1 MNSRMRKGQMI
12 ALLALGAGGLGGC
25 VSQGEYD
32 ALFENNRSL
41 TNRNQELLAQLDECN
56 QTVAGLRGS
65 QSGAESLM
73 GRQSSENSMLRTQLS
88 QARNTISD
96 LESRLASLELGQID
110 PATDQALARLAARFP
125 RQIQYDPDRG
135 MLRFASDLTF
145 GSGSDVVR
153 DEAKASIQAL
163 AEVLRMSEAQAYDVV
178 IVGHTDSAK
187 PSAGTQQRHPTNTHL
202 SAHRAISVKNE
213 LRGMGIPAEKMQVA
227 GWGEHRPVTANAA
240 DGNTPQNRRVEIFLV
255 SSEFNFV
262 GGAAPASTTVN
273 VDSDNPPASG
283 FDPTK

>member
-1 MNSRMRKGQMI
+1 MNSRLRAGRGI
-12 ALLALGAGGLGGC
+12 TLLVLCAGGLGGC

-32 ALFENNRSL
+32 ALFDNNRSL

-56 QTVAGLRGS
+56 QTVVGLRGS
-65 QSGAESLM
+65 QTGADDLM
-73 GRQSSENSMLRTQLS
+73 GRQRSDNTLLRQQLS
-88 QARNTISD
+88 QSRDTIND
-96 LESRLASLELGQID
+96 LEARLGSLELGQLD
-110 PATDQALARLAARFP
+110 PATDRALARLAARFP
-125 RQIQYDPDRG
+125 RQIQYDSDRG

-163 AEVLRMSEAQAYDVV
+163 GEVLKMSEAATYDVV

-213 LRGMGIPAEKMQVA
+213 LRGMGIAAEKMQVA
-227 GWGEHRPVTANAA
+227 GWGEHRPVIANAA

-255 SSEFNFV
+255 SSEFNFS
-262 GGAAPASTTVN
+262 GGGSTTVN
-273 VDSDNPPASG
+273 VDSDNPPDAG

>member
-1 MNSRMRKGQMI
+1 MNSRLRAGRTI
-12 ALLALGAGGLGGC
+12 TLLALCAGGLGGC

-32 ALFENNRSL
+32 ALFDNNRSL
-41 TNRNQELLAQLDECN
+41 TNRNQELLAQLEECN
-56 QTVAGLRGS
+56 QSVASLRGS
-65 QSGAESLM
+65 QTGADDLM
-73 GRQSSENSMLRTQLS
+73 GRQQSENSTLRSQLT
-88 QARNTISD
+88 QARNTIND
-96 LESRLASLELGQID
+96 LESRLGSMELGQID
-110 PATDQALARLAARFP
+110 PTTDRALARLAAKFP

-153 DEAKASIQAL
+153 DEAKASIAAL
-163 AEVLRMSEAQAYDVV
+163 GEVLRTPEAQAYDVV

-227 GWGEHRPVTANAA
+227 GWGEYRPIVANAP

-255 SSEFNFV
+255 SSDFNFV
-262 GGAAPASTTVN
+262 GGGAPAPTTVN
-273 VDSDNPPASG
+273 VDSDNPPASA

>member
-1 MNSRMRKGQMI
+1 M
-12 ALLALGAGGLGGC
+12 
-25 VSQGEYD
+25 
-32 ALFENNRSL
+32 
-41 TNRNQELLAQLDECN
+41 
-56 QTVAGLRGS
+56 AGLRGS

-73 GRQSSENSMLRTQLS
+73 GRQQSENASLRSQLT
-88 QARNTISD
+88 QARGTIND
-96 LESRLASLELGQID
+96 LEARLASLELGQID
-110 PATDQALARLAARFP
+110 PATDQALARLAAKYPTR
-125 RQIQYDPDRG
+125 IQYDPDRG

-145 GSGSDVVR
+145 ASGSDVVR
-153 DEAKASIQAL
+153 DEAKESIAAL
-163 AEVLRMSEAQAYDVV
+163 AEVLRMSEAQSYDVV

-213 LRGMGIPAEKMQVA
+213 LRSMGIPAEKMQVA
-227 GWGEHRPVTANAA
+227 GWGEHRPVVANAS

-255 SSEFNFV
+255 SSQYNFV
-262 GGAAPASTTVN
+262 GGASPAPTTVN

>member
-1 MNSRMRKGQMI
+1 MKSRVRAVRTV
-12 ALLALGAGGLGGC
+12 ALLALVAGGLGGC

-32 ALFENNRSL
+32 ALYDNNRSL
-41 TNRNQELLAQLDECN
+41 TNRNQELLAQLEECN

-73 GRQSSENSMLRTQLS
+73 GRQQSENSTLRSQLT
-88 QARNTISD
+88 QARNTIND
-96 LESRLASLELGQID
+96 LEARLASLELGQID
-110 PATDQALARLAARFP
+110 PTTDQALARLAARFP

-145 GSGSDVVR
+145 SSGSDIVR
-153 DEAKASIQAL
+153 DEAKESIAAL

-213 LRGMGIPAEKMQVA
+213 LRSMGIPAEKMQVA
-227 GWGEHRPVTANAA
+227 GWGEHRPVVPNSP

-255 SSEFNFV
+255 SSQYNFV
-262 GGAAPASTTVN
+262 GGTSPVPTTVN